1 MYDVQKWNQ
10 NIKKIRTRRK
20 IQQKSL
26 IIMVYIEINIR
37 EVEMEKKTTNVT
49 NTDRSMVYW
58 IQSDDKI

>member
-49 NTDRSMVYW
+49 NTDRSKVYW

>member
-20 IQQKSL
+20 IQQNSL

-49 NTDRSMVYW
+49 NTDRSKVYW